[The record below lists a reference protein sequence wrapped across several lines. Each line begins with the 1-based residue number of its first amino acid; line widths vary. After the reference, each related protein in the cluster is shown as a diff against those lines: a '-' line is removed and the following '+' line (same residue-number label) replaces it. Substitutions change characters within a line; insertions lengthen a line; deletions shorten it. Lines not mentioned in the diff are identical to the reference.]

1 MMSRKTIITA
11 FAIAAAFQL
20 HAQQVETKSSTINLG
35 QVIYRMPVTAEFELQ
50 NTSGTTLNIENVKTS
65 CGCTT
70 VDYPRNGIAAGQS
83 FKVAATYDS
92 KQMGHFEK
100 QVGLYLDND
109 EPPVLLTLKG
119 VVVDE
124 IHDFAGQY
132 PYSIGELSIDNR
144 DIEFDDVNVGDRPFQ
159 EIHIKNNSDKR
170 LSPVVMHLPPYL
182 KAEVSPTTI
191 SPGRSGVARITLDS
205 EKLNTYGLVQT
216 NIFLGNNPGDKVS
229 QDKEISVSTIILP
242 NFEEMTASLLAQA
255 PRLELSEEELM
266 LTFGKKKRM
275 TATITL
281 KNTGASMLDINSMQM
296 FTTGLKVSLS
306 DTHIAPGE
314 EAKMKITADKKELKA
329 ARSKPRILMITNDPK
344 QPKRIIKVNVQ

>member
-20 HAQQVETKSSTINLG
+20 YAQQVETKSSTINLG

-132 PYSIGELSIDNR
+132 PYSIGELSIDKR
-144 DIEFDDVNVGDRPFQ
+144 DIEFDDVNIGDRPFQ
-159 EIHIKNNSDKR
+159 EIHIKTTLTSACR
-170 LSPVVMHLPPYL
+170 LSSCTCRH
-182 KAEVSPTTI
+182 T
-191 SPGRSGVARITLDS
+191 
-205 EKLNTYGLVQT
+205 
-216 NIFLGNNPGDKVS
+216 
-229 QDKEISVSTIILP
+229 
-242 NFEEMTASLLAQA
+242 
-255 PRLELSEEELM
+255 
-266 LTFGKKKRM
+266 
-275 TATITL
+275 
-281 KNTGASMLDINSMQM
+281 
-296 FTTGLKVSLS
+296 
-306 DTHIAPGE
+306 
-314 EAKMKITADKKELKA
+314 
-329 ARSKPRILMITNDPK
+329 
-344 QPKRIIKVNVQ
+344 